1 MDANSVLIAA
11 LDSYSLDLRDH
22 FGGDIADAIDNAIS
36 KCKDYLSHNTVT
48 TDWVKRNWAIM
59 SPAVKAHRKY
69 LVDDIHHARIIE
81 DKETLEKLQAEYY
94 ILSPYIELFKTFP
107 NFLH

>member
-1 MDANSVLIAA
+1 MDANSILIDA
-11 LDSYSLDLRDH
+11 LDSYSLNL
-22 FGGDIADAIDNAIS
+22 GNYKGDAAAIANAIS

-59 SPAVKAHRKY
+59 SPAVKAHRKC

-81 DKETLEKLQAEYY
+81 DKEALEKLQAEYY

-107 NFLH
+107 KFLQ

>member
-11 LDSYSLDLRDH
+11 LTTYSLNL
-22 FGGDIADAIDNAIS
+22 GDYKVNITVTNNAIS

-48 TDWVKRNWAIM
+48 TDWLKRNWAIM

-69 LVDDIHHARIIE
+69 L
-81 DKETLEKLQAEYY
+81 
-94 ILSPYIELFKTFP
+94 IELFKTFP

>member
-1 MDANSVLIAA
+1 MDVNSILIAA
-11 LDSYSLDLRDH
+11 LTTYSMDL
-22 FGGDIADAIDNAIS
+22 GDYKVNIIATNNAIS
-36 KCKDYLSHNTVT
+36 KCKDYLLHNPVT
-48 TDWVKRNWAIM
+48 TDWVKMNWSIM
-59 SPAVKAHRKY
+59 SPAVKAYRKY

-81 DKETLEKLQAEYY
+81 DKEALEKLQAEYY

>member
-1 MDANSVLIAA
+1 MDANSILIAA
-11 LDSYSLDLRDH
+11 LDTYSLDLRDH
-22 FGGDIADAIDNAIS
+22 FKGDTAPIENAIS

-48 TDWVKRNWAIM
+48 TDWMKRNWSIM
-59 SPAVKAHRKY
+59 SPAISNYRKY

-81 DKETLEKLQAEYY
+81 DKEALEKLQAEYY

>member
-11 LDSYSLDLRDH
+11 LTTYSLNL
-22 FGGDIADAIDNAIS
+22 GDYKVNITATNNAIS

-48 TDWVKRNWAIM
+48 TDWVKRNWGIM
-59 SPAVKAHRKY
+59 SPAVKAHRKC

-81 DKETLEKLQAEYY
+81 DKEALEKLQAEYY

-107 NFLH
+107 KFLQ

>member
-1 MDANSVLIAA
+1 
-11 LDSYSLDLRDH
+11 
-22 FGGDIADAIDNAIS
+22 
-36 KCKDYLSHNTVT
+36 
-48 TDWVKRNWAIM
+48 M

-81 DKETLEKLQAEYY
+81 DKEALEKLQTEYY

>member
-1 MDANSVLIAA
+1 MDVNSILIAA
-11 LDSYSLDLRDH
+11 LTTYSMDL
-22 FGGDIADAIDNAIS
+22 GDYKVNIIATNNAIS
-36 KCKDYLSHNTVT
+36 KCKDYLLHNPVT

-81 DKETLEKLQAEYY
+81 DKEALAKLQDEYY

>member
-11 LDSYSLDLRDH
+11 LDTYSLDL
-22 FGGDIADAIDNAIS
+22 GDYKGDTAAIANAIS

-48 TDWVKRNWAIM
+48 TDWVKRNWSIM
-59 SPAVKAHRKY
+59 SPAVKAYRKY

-81 DKETLEKLQAEYY
+81 DKEALVKLQAEYD
-94 ILSPYIELFKTFP
+94 ILAPYIELFKTFP

>member
-1 MDANSVLIAA
+1 MLYFFNAFISVIELPRIPA
-11 LDSYSLDLRDH
+11 YCP
-22 FGGDIADAIDNAIS
+22 

-48 TDWVKRNWAIM
+48 TDWVKRNWGIM
-59 SPAVKAHRKY
+59 SHAVKAYRKC

-81 DKETLEKLQAEYY
+81 DKEALEKLQAEYY

>member
-11 LDSYSLDLRDH
+11 LDTYSLDL
-22 FGGDIADAIDNAIS
+22 GDYKGDTAAIANAIS

-48 TDWVKRNWAIM
+48 TDWVKRNWSIM

-81 DKETLEKLQAEYY
+81 DKEALVKLQAEYD
-94 ILSPYIELFKTFP
+94 ILAPYIELFKTFP

>member
-11 LDSYSLDLRDH
+11 LTTYSLNL
-22 FGGDIADAIDNAIS
+22 GDYKVNITATNNAIS
-36 KCKDYLSHNTVT
+36 KCKDYLSHNPVT
-48 TDWVKRNWAIM
+48 TDWMKRNWSIM
-59 SPAVKAHRKY
+59 SHAVKAHRKY

-81 DKETLEKLQAEYY
+81 DKEALEKLQAEYY

>member
-1 MDANSVLIAA
+1 MDANSVLIDA
-11 LDSYSLDLRDH
+11 LDSYSLNL
-22 FGGDIADAIDNAIS
+22 GDYKGDTAAIANAIS

-48 TDWVKRNWAIM
+48 TDWVKRNWGIM
-59 SPAVKAHRKY
+59 SPAVKAYRKC

-81 DKETLEKLQAEYY
+81 DKKALAKLQAEYY